1 MDMRLAHS
9 YMTLRLASSRD
20 KGEQGMPWNKDG
32 GNGGGRNPWG
42 QGPWGQG
49 PSGPSGGGG
58 RGPTPPDLDDLIKR
72 GQDSLKNL
80 IPLGGGRMTWI
91 VPLLLVLIFVIF
103 RSVYQV
109 QADERGVV
117 LRLGAYARTAEPG
130 LHFAIWPVETLEK
143 VRFAAQRQSE
153 IGGGSDGLMLAGD
166 QNIVSVKFTVFW
178 RVKDAEAYLFNVSNQ
193 ETVIRAV
200 AESAMREIIGRTPAE
215 EFRTT
220 GRKAAEDQVFDITQA
235 TLDSYQSGVILTG
248 IRLNEADP
256 PPEVRDA
263 FAEVQRAEQDQAK
276 LINEADQYSNQKLR
290 RAEGEAAKVIEEG
303 KSYKAQ
309 VTFDAQGDS
318 QRFLKVLEQYAKA
331 KDVTRERLFIETM
344 EGILSQTNKVIL
356 GGEGGQNIL
365 PYLPLPAIENRKDV
379 PPPPDPNAANI
390 QQGAGTQ

>member
-1 MDMRLAHS
+1 
-9 YMTLRLASSRD
+9 
-20 KGEQGMPWNKDG
+20 MPWNKD

-42 QGPWGQG
+42 GQGPWGQG
-49 PSGPSGGGG
+49 PGGPSGGG
-58 RGPTPPDLDDLIKR
+58 RGPNPPDLDDLIRK
-72 GQDSLKNL
+72 GQDSLKNIL
-80 IPLGGGRMTWI
+80 PMGGGRMTWL
-91 VPLLLVLIFVIF
+91 VPLLLVLVFIIF

-117 LRLGAYARTAEPG
+117 LRLGQYTRTAEPG
-130 LHFAIWPVETLEK
+130 LHFAIWPVETMEK
-143 VRFAAQRQSE
+143 VRFASQRQTE

-166 QNIVSVKFTVFW
+166 QNVVSVRFTVFW
-178 RVKDAEAYLFNVSNQ
+178 RVRDAEAFLFNVSNQ

-220 GRKAAEDQVFDITQA
+220 GRKVAEDQVFDITQA
-235 TLDSYQSGVILTG
+235 TLDAYKSGVILTG

-309 VTFDAQGDS
+309 VVFDAQGES
-318 QRFLKVLEQYAKA
+318 QRFIKVYDEYAKA
-331 KDVTRERLFIETM
+331 RDVTRERLFIETM
-344 EGILSQTNKVIL
+344 EGVLSQSNKVIM
-356 GGEGGQNIL
+356 EGGTGQGVV
-365 PYLPLPAIENRKDV
+365 PYLPLPEIEKRK
-379 PPPPDPNAANI
+379 PIPPDPNQGLTQ
-390 QQGAGTQ
+390 QQGASTQ